1 MKKKIWIAIGVVAV
15 IALFFGINIWKN
27 VQETNITAEVTSL
40 KKETISEQ
48 VMTPGTLKLENQ
60 QTIYYAPEKGKIV
73 EYFVEEGADVKAGA
87 PLFRYE
93 NKGLDLEK
101 KQNDLQRQSS
111 QLQLNSLQDKLNDLN
126 KQLKDDKE
134 NDMLKAERDQINLQ
148 VKQAKLEI
156 EQLGLQKQAI
166 EEQISDLTVKSNMDG
181 KVVSIKK
188 ESAGAGA
195 AAGAQAQALIQIG
208 TLDKL
213 IVEGSLSEYDTLK
226 IKQDQNVK
234 LRSDAM
240 PGESWTGK
248 VSFISYLPG
257 AAAGLEETGVQ
268 YPIEVTVDSKGMNL
282 KPGFQMVMEIITE
295 EREAQ
300 TLPLTAVKQE
310 DDKNYVFVVANGK
323 VKRQEV
329 QVGLVSNE
337 NIEILKGLN
346 ADDQVLLEPGN
357 GVKSGME
364 VNVK

>member
-1 MKKKIWIAIGVVAV
+1 M
-15 IALFFGINIWKN
+15 
-27 VQETNITAEVTSL
+27 EVTSL

-60 QTIYYAPEKGKIV
+60 QTIYHAPEKGEIV
-73 EYFVEEGADVKAGA
+73 EYFVDEGADVKAGDS
-87 PLFRYE
+87 LFRYE

-101 KQNDLQRQSS
+101 KQNELQRQSS
-111 QLQLNSLQDKLNDLN
+111 QLQLNSLQDKLDDLN

-134 NDMLKAERDQINLQ
+134 NDMLKAERDQANLQ

-156 EQLGLQKQAI
+156 EQLALQKQAI

-181 KVVSIKK
+181 KVVSINK
-188 ESAGAGA
+188 ESAGA
-195 AAGAQAQALIQIG
+195 AAGAQPNALIQIG

-226 IKQDQNVK
+226 IKQGQNVQ

-268 YPIEVTVDSKGMNL
+268 YPIEVTVDSQNISL

-310 DDKNYVFVVANGK
+310 DDKNYVFLVVGGK
-323 VKRQEV
+323 TKKQEV

-337 NIEILKGLN
+337 NIEIVKGLK
-346 ADDQVLLEPGN
+346 ADDQVLLEPGDD
-357 GVKSGME
+357 VTSGME